1 MKNIKEL
8 LFPSNAPTVKEA
20 VQARGMKVR
29 LPDILDDY
37 LHFVNQGIASDA
49 VITHLSYEVA
59 EKHDIGATDAEDIIY
74 GTLIDLGV
82 EL

>member
-8 LFPSNAPTVKEA
+8 LSPSDAPTVKEA
-20 VQARGMKVR
+20 VQSGMKVR
-29 LPDILDDY
+29 LPNILDDY
-37 LHFVNQGIASDA
+37 LHFANQGIASDA

-74 GTLIDLGV
+74 GTLTDLGV